1 MVLALSESC
10 ECHAKLHKLC
20 LSCQSKKKPALKGAG
35 LIAVYQEVIP
45 EIILVKN
52 RILMVGESGK

>member
-1 MVLALSESC
+1 MLNYINCVFLV
-10 ECHAKLHKLC
+10 KV
-20 LSCQSKKKPALKGAG
+20 KKKPALKGAG